1 MAIPIKKCL
10 KCDVWILFGFDSP
23 SVRHFVQALT
33 FLSKGGSLMETI
45 RWMSLI
51 IVLGLLGLTFLGLAI
66 KIVRQYER
74 GVVLR
79 FGRLIKTRQPGFNL
93 IIPVVDRMIK
103 VDLRVVTMVVEP
115 QVVITK
121 DNVTIKVDAVVY
133 FMVMDPVKS
142 VIHVADYTKA
152 TSQIALTT
160 LRSVLGQSDLDELL
174 FERDKINKRL
184 REIID
189 QHTEPW
195 GVMVS
200 VVEVK
205 DVQLPDPMQRA
216 MAKQAEAEREKRAK
230 VIHAQGEY
238 QAAETL
244 RQAAQIIS
252 IEPAA
257 LQLRYLQTL
266 TEIAGEKNSTII
278 PISLDIANGISA
290 LGKKVGVPGT

>member
-1 MAIPIKKCL
+1 
-10 KCDVWILFGFDSP
+10 
-23 SVRHFVQALT
+23 
-33 FLSKGGSLMETI
+33 METI
-45 RWMSLI
+45 RWISLI
-51 IVLGLLGLTFLGLAI
+51 IILGLICITFLWLAI

-74 GVVLR
+74 GVILR
-79 FGRLIKTRQPGFNL
+79 FGRLIRTRDPGFNL
-93 IIPVVDRMIK
+93 IIPIVDRMVR
-103 VDLRVVTMVVEP
+103 VDLRVITMVVEP
-115 QVVITK
+115 QVAITK

-133 FMVMDPVKS
+133 FVVKDPIKA
-142 VIHVADYTKA
+142 VIQVADYVKA
-152 TSQIALTT
+152 TTQIALTT

-174 FERDKINKRL
+174 FERDKINNRL

-230 VIHAQGEY
+230 VIHAQGEF

-244 RQAAQIIS
+244 RQAARIIS
-252 IEPAA
+252 MEPAA

-278 PISLDIANGISA
+278 PISLDIANTIQA
-290 LGKKVGVPGT
+290 IGKRNGSPGMITNE

>member
-1 MAIPIKKCL
+1 
-10 KCDVWILFGFDSP
+10 
-23 SVRHFVQALT
+23 
-33 FLSKGGSLMETI
+33 
-45 RWMSLI
+45 MSLI
-51 IVLGLLGLTFLGLAI
+51 IILGLFGITFLGLAI

-74 GVVLR
+74 GVILR
-79 FGRLIKTRQPGFNL
+79 FGRLIKTREPGFNM
-93 IIPVVDRMIK
+93 IIPIVDRMIK
-103 VDLRVVTMVVEP
+103 VELRVVTMVVEP

-133 FMVMDPVKS
+133 FMVKDPVKA
-142 VIHVADYTKA
+142 ILQVADYIKA
-152 TSQIALTT
+152 TTQIALTT

-184 REIID
+184 SEIID
-189 QHTEPW
+189 RHTEPW

-216 MAKQAEAEREKRAK
+216 MARQAEAEREKRAK
-230 VIHAQGEY
+230 VIHAQGEF

-244 RQAAQIIS
+244 RQAARIIS

-278 PISLDIANGISA
+278 PITLDIANTLQAI
-290 LGKKVGVPGT
+290 GKKGGVPDMLTNE

>member
-1 MAIPIKKCL
+1 
-10 KCDVWILFGFDSP
+10 
-23 SVRHFVQALT
+23 
-33 FLSKGGSLMETI
+33 METI

-51 IVLGLLGLTFLGLAI
+51 IIAGLAGITLLSLAI

-74 GVVLR
+74 GVILR
-79 FGRLIKTRQPGFNL
+79 FGRLIKTREPGFNM
-93 IIPVVDRMIK
+93 IIPIVDRMIK
-103 VDLRVVTMVVEP
+103 VELRVVTMVVEP

-133 FMVMDPVKS
+133 FMVKDPVKA
-142 VIHVADYTKA
+142 ILQVADYIKA
-152 TSQIALTT
+152 TTQIALTT

-174 FERDKINKRL
+174 FERTKINKRL
-184 REIID
+184 SEIID

-216 MAKQAEAEREKRAK
+216 MARQAEAEREKRAK
-230 VIHAQGEY
+230 VIHAQGEF

-244 RQAAQIIS
+244 RQAARIIS

-278 PISLDIANGISA
+278 PITLDIANTLQGI
-290 LGKKVGVPGT
+290 GKKVGVPGLHTDE

>member
-1 MAIPIKKCL
+1 
-10 KCDVWILFGFDSP
+10 
-23 SVRHFVQALT
+23 
-33 FLSKGGSLMETI
+33 METI
-45 RWMSLI
+45 RLMSLI
-51 IVLGLLGLTFLGLAI
+51 IILGLFGITFLGLAI

-74 GVVLR
+74 GVILR
-79 FGRLIKTRQPGFNL
+79 FGRLIKTREPGFNL
-93 IIPVVDRMIK
+93 IIPIVDRMIK
-103 VDLRVVTMVVEP
+103 VELRVVTMVVEP

-133 FMVMDPVKS
+133 FMVKDPVKA
-142 VIHVADYTKA
+142 ILQVADYIKA
-152 TSQIALTT
+152 TTQIALTT

-184 REIID
+184 SEIID
-189 QHTEPW
+189 HHTEPW

-216 MAKQAEAEREKRAK
+216 MARQAEAEREKRAK
-230 VIHAQGEY
+230 VIHAQGEF

-244 RQAAQIIS
+244 RQAARIIS

-278 PISLDIANGISA
+278 PITLDIANTLQAI
-290 LGKKVGVPGT
+290 GKKGGVPDMLTNE

>member
-1 MAIPIKKCL
+1 MEMIRLISIII
-10 KCDVWILFGFDSP
+10 IL
-23 SVRHFVQALT
+23 
-33 FLSKGGSLMETI
+33 SLMGIT
-45 RWMSLI
+45 
-51 IVLGLLGLTFLGLAI
+51 LLSLAI

-79 FGRLIKTRQPGFNL
+79 FGRLIRTRDPGFNL
-93 IIPVVDRMIK
+93 IIPIVDRMIK
-103 VDLRVVTMVVEP
+103 VDLRVMTMVVEP

-133 FMVMDPVKS
+133 FMVVDPVKA
-142 VIHVADYTKA
+142 VIQVAEYIKA
-152 TSQIALTT
+152 TTQIALTT

-174 FERDKINKRL
+174 FEREKINKRL
-184 REIID
+184 SEIID
-189 QHTEPW
+189 HHTEPW

-216 MAKQAEAEREKRAK
+216 MARQAEAEREKRAK

-244 RQAAQIIS
+244 RQAAHIIS

-278 PISLDIANGISA
+278 PITLDIANTLQA
-290 LGKKVGVPGT
+290 LGKKGVMSGTLTGE

>member
-1 MAIPIKKCL
+1 
-10 KCDVWILFGFDSP
+10 
-23 SVRHFVQALT
+23 
-33 FLSKGGSLMETI
+33 METI

-51 IVLGLLGLTFLGLAI
+51 IIAGLAGITLLSLAI

-74 GVVLR
+74 GVILR
-79 FGRLIKTRQPGFNL
+79 FGRLIKTREPGFNMT
-93 IIPVVDRMIK
+93 IPIVDRMIK
-103 VDLRVVTMVVEP
+103 VELRVVTMVVEP

-121 DNVTIKVDAVVY
+121 DNVTLKVDAVVY
-133 FMVMDPVKS
+133 FMVMDPVKA
-142 VIHVADYTKA
+142 ILQAPDYIKA
-152 TSQIALTT
+152 TSQLALTS

-195 GVMVS
+195 GVTVS

-216 MAKQAEAEREKRAK
+216 MAREAEAGREKRAK

-244 RQAAQIIS
+244 RQAAKIIS
-252 IEPAA
+252 MEPAA

-278 PISLDIANGISA
+278 P
-290 LGKKVGVPGT
+290 

>member
-1 MAIPIKKCL
+1 
-10 KCDVWILFGFDSP
+10 
-23 SVRHFVQALT
+23 
-33 FLSKGGSLMETI
+33 METI

-51 IVLGLLGLTFLGLAI
+51 IILGLFSITLLSLAI

-79 FGRLIKTRQPGFNL
+79 FGRLIKTREPGFNL
-93 IIPVVDRMIK
+93 IIPIVDRMIK
-103 VDLRVVTMVVEP
+103 VELRVVTMVVEP

-133 FMVMDPVKS
+133 FMVMDPVKA
-142 VIHVADYTKA
+142 IIQVADYIKA
-152 TSQIALTT
+152 TSQIALTS

-216 MAKQAEAEREKRAK
+216 MARQAEAEREKRAK

-244 RQAAQIIS
+244 RQAAHIIS

-278 PISLDIANGISA
+278 PITLDIANTLQAI
-290 LGKKVGVPGT
+290 GKKVGVPDMLTNE